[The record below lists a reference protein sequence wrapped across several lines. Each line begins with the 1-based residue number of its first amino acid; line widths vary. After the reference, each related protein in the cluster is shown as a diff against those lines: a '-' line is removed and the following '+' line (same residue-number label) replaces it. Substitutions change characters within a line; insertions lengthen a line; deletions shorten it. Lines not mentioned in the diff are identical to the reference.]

1 MLQLT
6 AHHKILLAV
15 EPADFRKGIDTLA
28 GLCQSAL
35 DCDPYTGVVFAFTNK
50 KKTAVKLL
58 MFDNNGFWLSMK
70 RFSKGSLS
78 WWPTDQ
84 GITMEVRAEA
94 LQILLSQGDPRF
106 MLTPTPWRQIDRKT
120 HQATLDV

>member
-6 AHHKILLAV
+6 AQHKILLAV
-15 EPADFRKGIDTLA
+15 EPSDFRKGIDTLA

-35 DCDPYTGVVFAFTNK
+35 ECDPYTGTVFAFTNK

-70 RFSKGSLS
+70 RLSKGSLS
-78 WWPTDQ
+78 WWPTDK
-84 GITMEVRAEA
+84 GITMEVRRDAY
-94 LQILLSQGDPRF
+94 
-106 MLTPTPWRQIDRKT
+106 KYY
-120 HQATLDV
+120 

>member
-1 MLQLT
+1 
-6 AHHKILLAV
+6 
-15 EPADFRKGIDTLA
+15 
-28 GLCQSAL
+28 
-35 DCDPYTGVVFAFTNK
+35 
-50 KKTAVKLL
+50 

-106 MLTPTPWRQIDRKT
+106 MFTLTPWRQIDRKT

>member
-6 AHHKILLAV
+6 AQHKILLAF

-35 DCDPYTGVVFAFTNK
+35 DCDPYTGTVFAFTNK
-50 KKTAVKLL
+50 KKTAVKL
-58 MFDNNGFWLSMK
+58 FK
-70 RFSKGSLS
+70 
-78 WWPTDQ
+78 

-106 MLTPTPWRQIDRKT
+106 MFTPTPWRQIDRKI
-120 HQATLDV
+120 HQATLNV